1 MNYEAYAVN
10 GAAQGFPKQSLSEST
25 LTTIEGISRFFL
37 SPLQYSVIVPV
48 LVLKFWLELWG
59 EMVRFAMDFTVKLPS
74 RIHHIIPC
82 LLGVLEISA
91 EDIPHTDEQIER
103 TLHNQQINDLS
114 MLQRAILVWRHM
126 NTIQDRFV
134 GYIGAKKDEAL
145 RIPLYSD
152 YVVDRYLIHSPFCV
166 LKRMTNTRSKYHYN
180 GIHIKNNEGFKEWVL
195 KNKAAEQKIE
205 ATEERAAG
213 ISAIGESSEAVLADN
228 QNVALGER
236 FEDAAFVASE
246 ADVTLEEE
254 GSDVEESQIPPPT
267 VPHKA
272 SIGTEPLPPA
282 TEAATS
288 PSSCPY
294 MQPSIAFPKPKTMA
308 TSILTKAGARKSISE
323 NLINLK
329 VNGRELK
336 LKISAKPKTTPSSKT
351 YFPSISLDEV
361 QYISAV
367 KDEIKRVLPRPGYD
381 DGSLA
386 PIVFRLAW
394 HCCATYDKATKT
406 GGSNGSTM
414 RFVPEIT
421 DEGNTGLDI
430 ARAAL
435 EPVKQ
440 KYPKITYSDLWTL
453 AGCVAIEEMGGP
465 EIDWKCGR
473 FDCRDDKYV
482 PPNGRL
488 PFGYK
493 DLSHVRETFSRM
505 GFDDQEAVA
514 LLGAH
519 GIGRCHKRFSGWE
532 GKWTAHPTR
541 FDNDFYKVLI
551 QDQWEVGRV
560 PETNREQY
568 YNHDKSLMM
577 LNTDL
582 ELVRDDKFAKWV
594 RAYAKD
600 ESLFRADFGA
610 VFAKLLELGIE
621 RDLSGK
627 VLAK

>member
-1 MNYEAYAVN
+1 MKYEAYAVN
-10 GAAQGFPKQSLSEST
+10 GASRRIPEPSPSGLI
-25 LTTIEGISRFFL
+25 LTALEGISRFFL
-37 SPLQYSVIVPV
+37 FPMQCGVIVPI
-48 LVLKFWLELWG
+48 LVWKFWLELWA
-59 EMVRFAMDFTVKLPS
+59 EIVRFTVGFTVGLPS

-82 LLGVLEISA
+82 LLGVLEIPA
-91 EDIPHTDEQIER
+91 DEIPQTDEQIER
-103 TLHNQQINDLS
+103 TLHNQQINELN
-114 MLQRAILVWRHM
+114 MRQRAILVWRHL

-134 GYIGAKKDEAL
+134 SYIGAKRDEVL

-152 YVVDRYLIHSPFCV
+152 YVVDRYFIHSPFCV
-166 LKRMTNTRSKYHYN
+166 LKRVTNTRSKYHFK
-180 GIHIKNNEGFKEWVL
+180 GIHIKNNEGFKEWVV
-195 KNKAAEQKIE
+195 KNNAAEQKVEALEDRNKLATVESGEAALLEKQVALREREEVALDERIE
-205 ATEERAAG
+205 
-213 ISAIGESSEAVLADN
+213 
-228 QNVALGER
+228 NVAFVDT
-236 FEDAAFVASE
+236 FEEVGLTVD
-246 ADVTLEEE
+246 
-254 GSDVEESQIPPPT
+254 GSQIEPA
-267 VPHKA
+267 PHED
-272 SIGTEPLPPA
+272 SIGAEPLRLA
-282 TEAATS
+282 TQAGTN

-294 MQPSIAFPKPKTMA
+294 MQPSIPLPKPKTTA

-336 LKISAKPKTTPSSKT
+336 LKISAKPKTAQSSKT
-351 YFPSISLDEV
+351 YLPSISLDEV

-394 HCCATYDKATKT
+394 HCCATYDNATKT

-453 AGCVAIEEMGGP
+453 AGCVAVKEMGGP
-465 EIDWKCGR
+465 KIDWKCGR

-505 GFDDQEAVA
+505 GFNDQEAVA

-519 GIGRCHKRFSGWE
+519 GVGRCHKRFSGWE

-541 FDNDFYKVLI
+541 FDNEFYKVLV
-551 QDQWEVGRV
+551 QDQWDLGRV
-560 PETNREQY
+560 PETDREQY

-594 RAYAKD
+594 RVYAED
-600 ESLFRADFGA
+600 ENLFRADFCA

-627 VLAK
+627 VLPK